1 MSSREGSQ
9 RQRGAPRTARLAAP
23 PEPGI
28 GIAPAGPAEKRTS
41 GALEE
46 LAPGP
51 RRPRG
56 SSPRRTVAT
65 ARRVLGQLRHDP
77 RTVVLLI
84 AVPSLLLVLFKYVY
98 VGSPQVF
105 DRVGLPML
113 GIFPFVTMF
122 LVTSIAMVRERTSGT
137 LERLLT
143 TPMGKLDLLAGYALA
158 FGAVALVQGLVAGGV
173 AVGPLGIEVAAGLGL
188 VLTLAVLNALLGMAL
203 GLFLSAFAATEF
215 QAVQFLPAAVL
226 PQVLLSGLLVPRD
239 QMADVLRWI
248 SNALPMSYA
257 IDLLAAART
266 SSVVTGAMAVD
277 LAVVV
282 GCVLAALALGAAT
295 LRRRTA

>member
-1 MSSREGSQ
+1 MSTR
-9 RQRGAPRTARLAAP
+9 ATF
-23 PEPGI
+23 
-28 GIAPAGPAEKRTS
+28 
-41 GALEE
+41 
-46 LAPGP
+46 
-51 RRPRG
+51 
-56 SSPRRTVAT
+56 AT

-84 AVPSLLLVLFKYVY
+84 AVPSLLLVLFKYVFE
-98 VGSPQVF
+98 GSPQVF

-143 TPMGKLDLLAGYALA
+143 TPMHKPDLLAGYALA
-158 FGAVALVQGLVAGGV
+158 FGVVALVQGAIAGGI
-173 AVGPLGIEVAAGLGL
+173 ALGPLGLTVAAGIGL

-203 GLFLSAFAATEF
+203 GLFLSAFASTEF
-215 QAVQFLPAAVL
+215 QAVQFLPAAVF
-226 PQVLLSGLLVPRD
+226 PQVLLSGLFTPRD
-239 QMADVLRWI
+239 QMAEVLRWI
-248 SNALPMSYA
+248 SNVLPMSYA
-257 IDLLAAART
+257 IDALNAARSSPTIT
-266 SSVVTGAMAVD
+266 SGMAAD